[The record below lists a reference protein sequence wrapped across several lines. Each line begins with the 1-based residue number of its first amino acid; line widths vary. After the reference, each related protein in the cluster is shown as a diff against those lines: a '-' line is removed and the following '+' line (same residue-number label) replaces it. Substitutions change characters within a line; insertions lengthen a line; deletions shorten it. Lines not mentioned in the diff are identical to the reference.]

1 MARLRMVNKNP
12 GSTYT
17 LSLKENIH
25 IARSKRYKKIIVGL
39 SIFGIIELVS
49 IVYGVL
55 KYVNR

>member
-25 IARSKRYKKIIVGL
+25 IARSKRYKKFIIGL
-39 SIFGIIELVS
+39 SIISIIELAAL
-49 IVYGVL
+49 ILGVI
-55 KYVNR
+55 KYVYR